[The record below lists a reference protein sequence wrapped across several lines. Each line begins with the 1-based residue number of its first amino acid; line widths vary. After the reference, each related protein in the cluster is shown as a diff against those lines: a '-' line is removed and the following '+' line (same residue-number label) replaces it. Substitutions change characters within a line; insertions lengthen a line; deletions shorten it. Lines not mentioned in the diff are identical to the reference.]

1 MPTVSQRYRQTNG
14 RTTYDSNTALCTTC
28 TVHRAVKIHIE
39 LMVIDGGCDEEMQ
52 LASVMRSDVI
62 ALGISINNFQ
72 FQL

>member
-1 MPTVSQRYRQTNG
+1 
-14 RTTYDSNTALCTTC
+14 
-28 TVHRAVKIHIE
+28 
-39 LMVIDGGCDEEMQ
+39 MVIDGGCDEEMQ